1 MDRAKNHE
9 NNNEKDQDSLNS
21 STLNSELH
29 EEKENDL
36 LLDEKYFL
44 PSGHPDSPDT
54 QELFRS
60 SVVPSDEPKVSSAV
74 DGAKLNLDASI
85 SMKYHVKI
93 EDDALKGSSDNIDG
107 LQEHVLNVATG
118 FCKQKITGRK
128 LWFSK
133 WKIACRSPG
142 LQASVSALN
151 IKAAV
156 ALEKKT
162 KYKKFLALNFC
173 IGKNYFIFDAKE
185 QNIKVK
191 KQKKNIIGILK
202 LLLREQFHQENEKT
216 SHIFTIF

>member
-1 MDRAKNHE
+1 MSVLTLKRKQVFSNWRMACRFPGLQALENHE

-74 DGAKLNLDASI
+74 DGAS
-85 SMKYHVKI
+85 
-93 EDDALKGSSDNIDG
+93 
-107 LQEHVLNVATG
+107 